1 MKFKIFEF
9 YLFTFFSYYSLS
21 SRQETTFDLQRETPR
36 NYLLFTRELAI
47 YPNSRLFSPFLQ
59 TISKNFKQRQTH
71 GRSMKFNYSAHE
83 RNSTC
88 ILQSDVAKNRFAE
101 YRESEELR
109 FKLCSSR
116 ENIREKPIACIRCTL
131 HHRYT

>member
-1 MKFKIFEF
+1 MNFI
-9 YLFTFFSYYSLS
+9 
-21 SRQETTFDLQRETPR
+21 
-36 NYLLFTRELAI
+36 YLLSPFIRFPLAMKRPSMSNEKHRVIIYCSLANVAI
-47 YPNSRLFSPFLQ
+47 YPYSRLFSPFLQ
-59 TISKNFKQRQTH
+59 TISKNFKHNFKQRQTH

-83 RNSTC
+83 RNSTS

-101 YRESEELR
+101 YHESEELR